1 MASHLVI
8 YPFLL
13 TSQNTNIKMNKLT
26 IWETTNGNNVKA
38 LMGKDDRGFYEI
50 KINDRD
56 SEFFSDIKEARKRF
70 CFLANISLHWIS

>member
-1 MASHLVI
+1 
-8 YPFLL
+8 
-13 TSQNTNIKMNKLT
+13 MNKIT

-50 KINDRD
+50 KINDKD